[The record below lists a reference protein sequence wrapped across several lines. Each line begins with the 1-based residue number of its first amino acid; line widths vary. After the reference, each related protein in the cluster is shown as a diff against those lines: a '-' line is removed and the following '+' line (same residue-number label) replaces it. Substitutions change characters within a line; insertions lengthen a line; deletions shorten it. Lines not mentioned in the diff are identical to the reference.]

1 LVDLAYR
8 YVEIVGVSDKGLD
21 DAIRR
26 AVEEAHRESKQISWF
41 EVSEIRGSVKEG
53 KVKEYQV
60 VVKVG
65 YKVS

>member
-1 LVDLAYR
+1 VDLAYR

-26 AVEEAHRESKQISWF
+26 AVEEAYRESKQISWF

>member
-1 LVDLAYR
+1 MVDLAYR

-26 AVEEAHRESKQISWF
+26 AVEEAYRESKQISWF